1 MINFKTDYKIELA
14 PTLSQHWYGV
24 HANGKFL
31 GYFPSVTTI
40 LNAYPQSQHLTR
52 WIADQGWN
60 ESQRIKSEAGERGT
74 NVHRAIEVLL
84 MEEALQQQAYSLE
97 EWWKISTFVDWFH
110 DTNPEILATEI
121 ALFSKKYKFA
131 GRVDCIA
138 KIDGKITVIDWKT
151 SGSLYEHYPLQFASY
166 AQAVEENT
174 DLKVEQTAVVQ
185 MGTKSKKG
193 YKFETYPDWHDHLKV
208 FKHVQKTWQY
218 DYFDSRKNPKEPPV
232 LILPAELK
240 L

>member
-1 MINFKTDYKIELA
+1 M
-14 PTLSQHWYGV
+14 SGHWYQVFAGD
-24 HANGKFL
+24 KDL

-74 NVHRAIEVLL
+74 NVHQAIEDLL
-84 MEEALQQQAYSLE
+84 AGQNLIRLSYSLE
-97 EWWKISTFVDWFH
+97 EWWKISTFVDWYH

-138 KIDGKITVIDWKT
+138 KINDKITVIDWKT
-151 SGSLYEHYPLQFASY
+151 SGNLYEHYPYHSP
-166 AQAVEENT
+166 
-174 DLKVEQTAVVQ
+174 
-185 MGTKSKKG
+185 S
-193 YKFETYPDWHDHLKV
+193 
-208 FKHVQKTWQY
+208 
-218 DYFDSRKNPKEPPV
+218 V
-232 LILPAELK
+232 LSLPTMPTLP
-240 L
+240 

>member
-1 MINFKTDYKIELA
+1 MLNFKTNYRIELA
-14 PTLSQHWYGV
+14 PTLSGHWYQVFAGD
-24 HANGKFL
+24 KDL

-74 NVHRAIEVLL
+74 NVHQAIEHLL
-84 MEEALQQQAYSLE
+84 AGQNLNRLGSSLE
-97 EWWKISTFVDWFH
+97 EWWKISTFVDWYH
-110 DTNPEILATEI
+110 DFKPEVLATEI

-138 KIDGKITVIDWKT
+138 KINGKITVIDWKT
-151 SGSLYEHYPLQFASY
+151 SGSIYDHYPLQFASY

-193 YKFETYPDWHDHLKV
+193 YKFEEYSDWKKHLKV
-208 FKHVQKTWQY
+208 FAHVQKTWKY

-232 LILPAELK
+232 LILPESLK